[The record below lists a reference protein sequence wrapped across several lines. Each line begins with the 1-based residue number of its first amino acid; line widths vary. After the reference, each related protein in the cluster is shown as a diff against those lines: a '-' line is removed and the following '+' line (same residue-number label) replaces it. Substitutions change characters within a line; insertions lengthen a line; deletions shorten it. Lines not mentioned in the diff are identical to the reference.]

1 MAGQAPIVA
10 RGGSHSAPGEPGHGD
25 GGPGHGHGVFRGA
38 PSSPSSQNPRR
49 PPPPP
54 QSEEQAEGDGIEEEE
69 GDGTEED
76 EGIEVDGYEIFD
88 EV

>member
-1 MAGQAPIVA
+1 MAVA
-10 RGGSHSAPGEPGHGD
+10 GSQSAPREPGHVD
-25 GGPGHGHGVFRGA
+25 GGSRHGHGVLFGGA

-54 QSEEQAEGDGIEEEE
+54 LSDEEAEGDGIQEEE

-76 EGIEVDGYEIFD
+76 EGIQVDGYEIF
-88 EV
+88 EG